1 MIVDEKILNDLLK
14 SIANDEK
21 ENINNIIKEK
31 RVNITK
37 LIYDDKSNFELSS
50 VVEGLLDNEYNTYIK
65 IRKNKIENI
74 KCTCAE
80 YEDNLYACKHIMA
93 TIMEFNLNSKYLDVN
108 LKNKNPES
116 SSKKENHRAFKQLI
130 NQFYNEIDI
139 GTNKKNEENEL
150 QQNGVRIVPKLIY
163 NAQNNSLKL
172 EVKIGNKTFYK
183 IKSLPEFFERMLKK
197 EVYKYGNDCTLKHVQ
212 ESFDNEDKKLLEFIV
227 KYGEIIKYA
236 NEASNN
242 YGFYARKLSDSYI
255 FISNTG
261 IDEIFDILKNKTI
274 EFENQNEESYI
285 TFVDKEPEIYF
296 ELKQNGDEYILIP
309 NIDIYSYSVFYG
321 KKYIYFLIN
330 NKLYK
335 CNKLREN
342 DVLQILNIYK
352 KNFTSEVKFSKND
365 LNSFFSIV
373 YPLAKDYINL
383 DNLSLEDVQKF
394 VPKDL
399 EVKVYLDYDKNSY
412 ISADI
417 KFVYGNDEFNPIAE
431 EKSDIPRDVLK
442 ESESLD
448 VFKNSGFMLDVT
460 NGRLILTNDDLIY
473 SFLTSDIEIYMQ
485 KFEVLATE
493 NFKTKEI
500 KQPKIASLGV
510 KIENNLLNLDLSN
523 LEFDS
528 SELINILEK
537 YKLKKKYYRLKDGS
551 FLNLQD
557 SQDLSF
563 KELEKGNLKLPI
575 FRSLYLNNLLNNLK
589 NVSIIKDDNFK
600 KVVNELDFEKLDENN
615 LVIPKSLNAELR
627 NYQKIGYI
635 WLKNLDSYGFGGI
648 LADDMGLGKTIQLLA
663 LILDYK
669 ENNEIIKP
677 SIVVAPS
684 SLTLNWQA
692 EINKFAKILNVQ
704 VIHGSLEER
713 QKQISKI
720 NNYDIVITSYD
731 LLKRDIDLYK
741 EFNYEFQ
748 YIIADEAQYIKNNNT
763 QNSKAIKEINAKTRF
778 ALTGT
783 PIENSLSELW
793 SIFDFIMPGYLF
805 SYRKFKQMYETPI
818 IKENDTELIGK
829 LKKLISPFILR
840 RVKKEVLTELPDKT
854 ITVLSS
860 GMQGEQLDIYMSY
873 LAQAKKEINLEIKNN
888 GFENSKIK
896 ILALLMRL
904 RQICCHPSLFIEN
917 YEGESSKLNQ
927 CMQITKDAVEAR
939 T

>member
-1 MIVDEKILNDLLK
+1 
-14 SIANDEK
+14 
-21 ENINNIIKEK
+21 
-31 RVNITK
+31 
-37 LIYDDKSNFELSS
+37 
-50 VVEGLLDNEYNTYIK
+50 
-65 IRKNKIENI
+65 
-74 KCTCAE
+74 
-80 YEDNLYACKHIMA
+80 
-93 TIMEFNLNSKYLDVN
+93 
-108 LKNKNPES
+108 
-116 SSKKENHRAFKQLI
+116 
-130 NQFYNEIDI
+130 
-139 GTNKKNEENEL
+139 
-150 QQNGVRIVPKLIY
+150 
-163 NAQNNSLKL
+163 
-172 EVKIGNKTFYK
+172 
-183 IKSLPEFFERMLKK
+183 
-197 EVYKYGNDCTLKHVQ
+197 
-212 ESFDNEDKKLLEFIV
+212 
-227 KYGEIIKYA
+227 
-236 NEASNN
+236 
-242 YGFYARKLSDSYI
+242 
-255 FISNTG
+255 
-261 IDEIFDILKNKTI
+261 
-274 EFENQNEESYI
+274 
-285 TFVDKEPEIYF
+285 
-296 ELKQNGDEYILIP
+296 
-309 NIDIYSYSVFYG
+309 
-321 KKYIYFLIN
+321 
-330 NKLYK
+330 
-335 CNKLREN
+335 
-342 DVLQILNIYK
+342 
-352 KNFTSEVKFSKND
+352 
-365 LNSFFSIV
+365 
-373 YPLAKDYINL
+373 
-383 DNLSLEDVQKF
+383 
-394 VPKDL
+394 
-399 EVKVYLDYDKNSY
+399 
-412 ISADI
+412 
-417 KFVYGNDEFNPIAE
+417 
-431 EKSDIPRDVLK
+431 
-442 ESESLD
+442 
-448 VFKNSGFMLDVT
+448 MLDVT

-557 SQDLSF
+557 SQDLEFISNITENLDISF

-627 NYQKIGYI
+627 NYQKIGYK